1 MDIITGV
8 ILNTL
13 CGSFKKNTTIDVI
26 GYSSPAAGTSFSNE
40 VISTFSGDS
49 GAVRQAIIAA
59 REVGRQL
66 LGALG
71 DYPESTTTP
80 YI

>member
-1 MDIITGV
+1 MKSAHGAFIQPV
-8 ILNTL
+8 Q
-13 CGSFKKNTTIDVI
+13 
-26 GYSSPAAGTSFSNE
+26 GTPGLPQWRR
-40 VISTFSGDS
+40 VY